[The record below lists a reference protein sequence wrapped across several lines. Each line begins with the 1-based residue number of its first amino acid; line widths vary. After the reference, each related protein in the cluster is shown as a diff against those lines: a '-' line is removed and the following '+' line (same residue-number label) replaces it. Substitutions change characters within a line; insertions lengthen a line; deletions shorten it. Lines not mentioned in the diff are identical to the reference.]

1 MLIAASALLSPY
13 SFLVDQVLFLPAVYF
28 CYPLASRLERML
40 FISINVAA
48 FVLML
53 KIPEMSSPVTIW
65 VAPAMMLWC
74 WWIYRR
80 QTADVASQPHPA
92 SQALAAS

>member
-1 MLIAASALLSPY
+1 
-13 SFLVDQVLFLPAVYF
+13 
-28 CYPLASRLERML
+28 
-40 FISINVAA
+40 
-48 FVLML
+48 
-53 KIPEMSSPVTIW
+53 MSSPVTIW

-80 QTADVASQPHPA
+80 QTADVASQPNPA